1 MSDLLA
7 PIMVIMDNEVD
18 SFWCFAGFMDK
29 IVNHI
34 HFVNCLWKIWFFIF
48 NKNKKESNF
57 LMNQLN
63 IKQQLSDL
71 KEILEFVDSKFSLYL
86 EKNDSSN
93 MYFCFRWILILFK
106 REFQFPEIMR
116 MWEVLWT
123 ELPCKNF
130 HLLIC
135 IAILQMKRD
144 VIMSN
149 NFGFNEILKVI
160 YFH

>member
-1 MSDLLA
+1 
-7 PIMVIMDNEVD
+7 
-18 SFWCFAGFMDK
+18 
-29 IVNHI
+29 
-34 HFVNCLWKIWFFIF
+34 
-48 NKNKKESNF
+48 
-57 LMNQLN
+57 MNQLN

-71 KEILEFVDSKFSLYL
+71 KEILEFVDSKFSVYL

-149 NFGFNEILKVI
+149 NFGFNEILKVKDI
-160 YFH
+160 LLYYNMI